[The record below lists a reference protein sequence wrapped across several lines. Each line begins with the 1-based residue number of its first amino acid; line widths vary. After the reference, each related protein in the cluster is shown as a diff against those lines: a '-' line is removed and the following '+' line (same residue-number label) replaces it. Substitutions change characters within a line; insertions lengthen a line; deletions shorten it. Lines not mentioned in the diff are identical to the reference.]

1 MSINKVALSVALA
14 GILGASSALA
24 ETDGV
29 FAGVQFGFGGAN
41 AKSEYAVVATDSG
54 VSFGADATKSASS
67 FRYGFLAGYKQ
78 FFTEKFGL
86 RYYGVIDFGT
96 QSEHKIGPSYNADG
110 ASPVE
115 AYFNFTE
122 TIKISTLN
130 LNANVDALYNF
141 KQNDSFEFGVFGGL
155 SLGYTSYKAQSVAI
169 NGVNRTFS
177 TFTYSYKDLSASGF
191 DFGINFGLRANIA
204 QKHGVELYSRFSLL
218 KQKDDYKYAL
228 DEAQTIV
235 LTNFEAKQPYAV
247 GLRYSF
253 SF

>member
-1 MSINKVALSVALA
+1 MSINKFAVSFALA
-14 GILGASSALA
+14 GLLGASSALA

-41 AKSEYAVVATDSG
+41 AKSEYAAVYTDG
-54 VSFGADATKSASS
+54 QPFGADATKSVSS

-96 QSEHKIGPSYNADG
+96 QSEHKIGPSYNAIG
-110 ASPVE
+110 ASLAE
-115 AYFNFTE
+115 IWFNFTE

-169 NGVNRTFS
+169 NGTNATNL
-177 TFTYSYKDLSASGF
+177 TYSYKDLSASGF
-191 DFGINFGLRANIA
+191 DFGINFGLRSNIA

-218 KQKDDYKYAL
+218 KQKDDYKYAV
-228 DEAQTIV
+228 DEQTAI
-235 LTNFEAKQPYAV
+235 LTKFEVRQPYQV
-247 GLRYSF
+247 GLRYTF

>member
-1 MSINKVALSVALA
+1 MSINKFAVSVALA

-24 ETDGV
+24 ETSGAFV
-29 FAGVQFGFGGAN
+29 GVQFGLGGAN
-41 AKSEYAVVATDSG
+41 AKSEYAVVATDGSG
-54 VSFGADATKSASS
+54 AYRADATKSASS

-96 QSEHKIGPSYNADG
+96 QSEHKIGPSYNAIG
-110 ASPVE
+110 ASLAE
-115 AYFNFTE
+115 IWFNITE

-141 KQNDSFEFGVFGGL
+141 EQNDSFEFGVFGGL

-169 NGVNRTFS
+169 NGTNATNL
-177 TFTYSYKDLSASGF
+177 TYLYKDLSASGF

-228 DEAQTIV
+228 DEQQTTI
-235 LTNFEAKQPYAV
+235 LTNFEVRQPYAV
-247 GLRYSF
+247 GLRYLF
-253 SF
+253 NF

>member
-41 AKSEYAVVATDSG
+41 AKSEYAAVATDG
-54 VSFGADATKSASS
+54 QPFGADATKSVSS

-96 QSEHKIGPSYNADG
+96 QSEHKIGPSFNASV
-110 ASPVE
+110 ASPDE

-169 NGVNRTFS
+169 NGTNATNL
-177 TFTYSYKDLSASGF
+177 TYSYKDLSASGF
-191 DFGINFGLRANIA
+191 DFGINFGLRSNIA

-218 KQKDDYKYAL
+218 KQKDDYL
-228 DEAQTIV
+228 DEQTEI
-235 LTNFEAKQPYAV
+235 LTKFEVRQPYQV
-247 GLRYSF
+247 GLRYTF

>member
-1 MSINKVALSVALA
+1 MSINKFAVSVALA

-24 ETDGV
+24 ETDGAFV
-29 FAGVQFGFGGAN
+29 GVQFGFGGAN
-41 AKSEYAVVATDSG
+41 AKSEYAAVATDGSG
-54 VSFGADATKSASS
+54 AYRADATKSASS

-96 QSEHKIGPSYNADG
+96 QSEHKIGPSFNASA
-110 ASPVE
+110 ASPDE

-141 KQNDSFEFGVFGGL
+141 EQNDSFEFGVFGGL

-191 DFGINFGLRANIA
+191 DFGINFGLRSNIA

-228 DEAQTIV
+228 VDAQTDI
-235 LTNFEAKQPYAV
+235 LTNFEAKQPYQV

>member
-1 MSINKVALSVALA
+1 MSINKFALSVALA

-24 ETDGV
+24 ETSGAFV
-29 FAGVQFGFGGAN
+29 GVQFGFGGAN
-41 AKSEYAVVATDSG
+41 AKSEYAVVTTDGSG
-54 VSFGADATKSASS
+54 AYRADATKSASS

-96 QSEHKIGPSYNADG
+96 QSEHKIGPSLNMDG
-110 ASPVE
+110 ASPAE

-141 KQNDSFEFGVFGGL
+141 EQNDSFEFGVFGGL

-191 DFGINFGLRANIA
+191 DFGINFGLRSNIA

-228 DEAQTIV
+228 DEQQTTI
-235 LTNFEAKQPYAV
+235 LTNFEAKQPYQV
-247 GLRYSF
+247 GLRYTF

>member
-1 MSINKVALSVALA
+1 MSINKFAVSFALA

-24 ETDGV
+24 ETSGAFV
-29 FAGVQFGFGGAN
+29 GVQFGLGGAN
-41 AKSEYAVVATDSG
+41 AKSEYAAVYTDG
-54 VSFGADATKSASS
+54 QPFGADATKSASS

-96 QSEHKIGPSYNADG
+96 QSEHKIGPSYNASG
-110 ASPVE
+110 ASLAE
-115 AYFNFTE
+115 IWFNFTE

-141 KQNDSFEFGVFGGL
+141 EQNDSFEFGVFGGL

-169 NGVNRTFS
+169 NGTNATNL
-177 TFTYSYKDLSASGF
+177 TYLYKDLSASGF
-191 DFGINFGLRANIA
+191 DFGINFGLRSNIA

-218 KQKDDYKYAL
+218 KQKDDYL
-228 DEAQTIV
+228 DEQTEI
-235 LTNFEAKQPYAV
+235 LTKFEVRQPYAV

>member
-1 MSINKVALSVALA
+1 MSKNKFAMSVALA

-24 ETDGV
+24 ETSGAFV
-29 FAGVQFGFGGAN
+29 GVQFGFGGAN
-41 AKSEYAVVATDSG
+41 AKSEYATVGTDGSSDE
-54 VSFGADATKSASS
+54 SFGADATKSASS

-96 QSEHKIGPSYNADG
+96 QSEHKIGPSFNASG
-110 ASPVE
+110 ASPAE

-141 KQNDSFEFGVFGGL
+141 EQNDSFEFGVFGGL

-169 NGVNRTFS
+169 NGVIANS
-177 TFTYSYKDLSASGF
+177 TYSYKDLSASGF

-228 DEAQTIV
+228 DEQMAI
-235 LTNFEAKQPYAV
+235 LTKFEVRQPYAV

>member
-1 MSINKVALSVALA
+1 MSINKFAVSVALA

-41 AKSEYAVVATDSG
+41 AKSEYAAVYTDSG
-54 VSFGADATKSASS
+54 VSYRADATKSASS
-67 FRYGFLAGYKQ
+67 FRYGFLEGYKQ

-96 QSEHKIGPSYNADG
+96 QSEHKIGPSYNAIG
-110 ASPVE
+110 ASLAE
-115 AYFNFTE
+115 IWFNFTE

-169 NGVNRTFS
+169 NGTNATNL
-177 TFTYSYKDLSASGF
+177 TYSYKDLSASGF
-191 DFGINFGLRANIA
+191 DFGINFGLRSNIA

-218 KQKDDYKYAL
+218 KQKDDYL
-228 DEAQTIV
+228 DEQTEI
-235 LTNFEAKQPYAV
+235 LTKFEVRQPYAV

>member
-1 MSINKVALSVALA
+1 MSINKFAVSVALA

-24 ETDGV
+24 ETSGAFV
-29 FAGVQFGFGGAN
+29 GVQFGFGGAN
-41 AKSEYAVVATDSG
+41 AKSEYAMVFVGDSG
-54 VSFGADATKSASS
+54 EPFGADATKSASS

-96 QSEHKIGPSYNADG
+96 QSEHKIGPSFNPDG
-110 ASPVE
+110 ASPAEV
-115 AYFNFTE
+115 YFNFTE

-141 KQNDSFEFGVFGGL
+141 ISNDSLEFGAFGGL

-169 NGVNRTFS
+169 NRTNP
-177 TFTYSYKDLSASGF
+177 TYSYKDLSASGF
-191 DFGINFGLRANIA
+191 DFGINFGLRSNIA

-218 KQKDDYKYAL
+218 KQKDDYKHAL
-228 DEAQTIV
+228 EEEPTAAI
-235 LTNFEAKQPYAV
+235 LTKFEVRQPYAV

>member
-1 MSINKVALSVALA
+1 MSINKFAVSVALA

-24 ETDGV
+24 ETSGAFV
-29 FAGVQFGFGGAN
+29 GVQFGLGGAN
-41 AKSEYAVVATDSG
+41 AKSEYAISIDGQSL
-54 VSFGADATKSASS
+54 GADATKSASS
-67 FRYGFLAGYKQ
+67 FRYGFLEGYKQ

-96 QSEHKIGPSYNADG
+96 QSEHKIGNASG
-110 ASPVE
+110 VGGS
-115 AYFNFTE
+115 FNLTE

-141 KQNDSFEFGVFGGL
+141 EQNDSFDFGVFGGL
-155 SLGYTSYKAQSVAI
+155 SLGYTSYKAQSIAI
-169 NGVNRTFS
+169 NGMNPMNY
-177 TFTYSYKDLSASGF
+177 TYSYKDLSASGF

-218 KQKDDYKYAL
+218 KQKDDYKFAL
-228 DEAQTIV
+228 NEQTAI
-235 LTNFEAKQPYAV
+235 LTKFEVRQPYAV

>member
-1 MSINKVALSVALA
+1 MSINKFALSVALA

-24 ETDGV
+24 ETDGAFV
-29 FAGVQFGFGGAN
+29 GVQFGLGGAN
-41 AKSEYAVVATDSG
+41 AKSEYAAVATDG
-54 VSFGADATKSASS
+54 QPFGADATKSVSS

-96 QSEHKIGPSYNADG
+96 QSEHKIGPSYNAIG
-110 ASPVE
+110 ASLAE
-115 AYFNFTE
+115 IWFNFTE

-169 NGVNRTFS
+169 NGTNATNL
-177 TFTYSYKDLSASGF
+177 TYSYKDLSASGF
-191 DFGINFGLRANIA
+191 DFGINFGLRSNIA

-218 KQKDDYKYAL
+218 KQKDDYL
-228 DEAQTIV
+228 DEQTEI
-235 LTNFEAKQPYAV
+235 LTKFEVRQPYAV

>member
-1 MSINKVALSVALA
+1 MSINKFAVSVALA

-24 ETDGV
+24 ETSGAFV
-29 FAGVQFGFGGAN
+29 GVQFGLGGAN
-41 AKSEYAVVATDSG
+41 AKSEYAISTDG
-54 VSFGADATKSASS
+54 QSFEADATKSASS
-67 FRYGFLAGYKQ
+67 FRYGFLEGYKQ

-96 QSEHKIGPSYNADG
+96 QSEHKIGNASGVRD
-110 ASPVE
+110 
-115 AYFNFTE
+115 YFNLTE
-122 TIKISTLN
+122 TIKISTRN

-141 KQNDSFEFGVFGGL
+141 EQNDSFEFGVFGGL
-155 SLGYTSYKAQSVAI
+155 SLGYTSYKAQSIAI
-169 NGVNRTFS
+169 NGMNPMNY
-177 TFTYSYKDLSASGF
+177 TYSYKDLSASGF

-228 DEAQTIV
+228 NEQIAI
-235 LTNFEAKQPYAV
+235 LTKFEVRQPYQV
-247 GLRYSF
+247 GLRYTF

>member
-41 AKSEYAVVATDSG
+41 AKSEYAAVATDG
-54 VSFGADATKSASS
+54 QPFGADATKSVSS

-96 QSEHKIGPSYNADG
+96 QSEHKIGPSYNAIG
-110 ASPVE
+110 ASLAE
-115 AYFNFTE
+115 IWFNFTE

-169 NGVNRTFS
+169 NGTNATNL
-177 TFTYSYKDLSASGF
+177 TYSYKDLSASGF

-218 KQKDDYKYAL
+218 KQKDDYL
-228 DEAQTIV
+228 DEQTEI
-235 LTNFEAKQPYAV
+235 LTKFEVRQPYQV
-247 GLRYSF
+247 GLRYTF

>member
-1 MSINKVALSVALA
+1 MSINKFAVSFALA

-41 AKSEYAVVATDSG
+41 AKSEYAAVYTDG
-54 VSFGADATKSASS
+54 QPFGADATKSVSS

-96 QSEHKIGPSYNADG
+96 QSEHKIGPSYNAIG
-110 ASPVE
+110 ASLAE
-115 AYFNFTE
+115 IWFNFTE

-169 NGVNRTFS
+169 NGTNATNL
-177 TFTYSYKDLSASGF
+177 TYSYKDLSASGF
-191 DFGINFGLRANIA
+191 DFGINFGLRSNIA

-218 KQKDDYKYAL
+218 KQKDDYL
-228 DEAQTIV
+228 DEQTEI
-235 LTNFEAKQPYAV
+235 LTKFEVRQPYQV
-247 GLRYSF
+247 GLRYTF

>member
-1 MSINKVALSVALA
+1 MSINKFALSVALA

-24 ETDGV
+24 ETDGA

-41 AKSEYAVVATDSG
+41 AKSEYAAVYTDG
-54 VSFGADATKSASS
+54 QSFGADATKSASS

-96 QSEHKIGPSYNADG
+96 QSEHKIGPSYNVG
-110 ASPVE
+110 ASAAE

-218 KQKDDYKYAL
+218 KQKDDYL
-228 DEAQTIV
+228 DEQTEI
-235 LTNFEAKQPYAV
+235 LTKFEVRQPYAV

>member
-41 AKSEYAVVATDSG
+41 AKSEYAAVATDSG

-96 QSEHKIGPSYNADG
+96 QSEHKIGPSYNVG
-110 ASPVE
+110 ASAAE

-169 NGVNRTFS
+169 NGANATNL
-177 TFTYSYKDLSASGF
+177 TYSYKDLSASGF
-191 DFGINFGLRANIA
+191 DFGINFGLRSNIA

-218 KQKDDYKYAL
+218 KQKDDYL
-228 DEAQTIV
+228 DEQTEI
-235 LTNFEAKQPYAV
+235 LTKFEAKQPYAV

>member
-1 MSINKVALSVALA
+1 MSINKFALSFALA

-24 ETDGV
+24 ETSGAFV
-29 FAGVQFGFGGAN
+29 GVQGGYGGAN
-41 AKSEYAVVATDSG
+41 AKSEYAVAFAAGSG
-54 VSFGADATKSASS
+54 APHRADATKSASS

-96 QSEHKIGPSYNADG
+96 QSEHKIGPSLNASG
-110 ASPVE
+110 ASPAE

-141 KQNDSFEFGVFGGL
+141 EQNDSFEFGVFGGL

-169 NGVNRTFS
+169 NGVNS
-177 TFTYSYKDLSASGF
+177 TYYSYKDLSASGF

-228 DEAQTIV
+228 DRRTTI
-235 LTNFEAKQPYAV
+235 LSKFEVRQPYAV

>member
-1 MSINKVALSVALA
+1 MSINKFAVSVALA
-14 GILGASSALA
+14 GILGANSALA
-24 ETDGV
+24 ETDGAFV
-29 FAGVQFGFGGAN
+29 GVQFGLGGAN
-41 AKSEYAVVATDSG
+41 AKSEYATVFAAGSG
-54 VSFGADATKSASS
+54 ASYEADATKSASS

-96 QSEHKIGPSYNADG
+96 QSEHKIGPSYNVG
-110 ASPVE
+110 ASPAE

-141 KQNDSFEFGVFGGL
+141 EQNDSFEFGVFGGL

-169 NGVNRTFS
+169 NGANLTN
-177 TFTYSYKDLSASGF
+177 FTYSYKDLSASGF
-191 DFGINFGLRANIA
+191 DFGINFGLRTNIA
-204 QKHGVELYSRFSLL
+204 QNHGIELYSRFSLL

-228 DEAQTIV
+228 DEQTAI
-235 LTNFEAKQPYAV
+235 LTKFEVRQPYAV